1 MFLNS
6 LNSTEKDNFM
16 KLAVAVIKAD
26 SVVEESEKQ
35 ILSAYANEMQIPVCN
50 LDEQYDTDSIIKEF
64 AMTSTLQTKRIIFLE
79 LLALAFADGNYA
91 AEEKALVQQLAD
103 AFEFDR
109 AFIEQAINLE
119 DAYVA
124 AYMSLVNLVEKGE

>member
-6 LNSTEKDNFM
+6 LNPTEKDNFM

-26 SVVEESEKQ
+26 GIVEESEKQ
-35 ILSAYANEMQIPVCN
+35 ILFAYANEMQISVCN
-50 LDEQYDTDSIIKEF
+50 LDEQNDNDSFIKEF
-64 AMTSTLQTKRIIFLE
+64 AANSTPQTKRIVFLE
-79 LLALAFADGNYA
+79 LLALAFADGNYTT
-91 AEEKALVQQLAD
+91 EEKALVQQIAST
-103 AFEFDR
+103 FELNK

-124 AYMSLVNLVEKGE
+124 VYMSLVNLVEKGE